1 MAAERIEIL
10 QVGPSVASFNK
21 ALDDAYGVHKLWLAP
36 DRAALLAEVG
46 PRVRAIATT
55 AGFGAKRDL
64 IAALPKLEIV
74 ACFGVGVDAID
85 TAYCKERGIP
95 VTNTPDVLTEDV
107 ADTAIALTLA
117 TLRRLPQ
124 ADRFIRDGKWGDAK
138 RTGGNFPL
146 ADTLGRKTMGIFG
159 MGRIGQATAKRA
171 EACGMRVVYTGPRAK
186 PELPQSYLPSLRAL
200 AEACDVLMIT
210 SPGGAATAKQVNAEI
225 LQALGPKGYVVNV
238 ARGSIIDEQA
248 LIAALQNRTIA
259 GAGLDVFAEEPNVP
273 EALWAMENVVLL
285 PHIGSATQQTRDA
298 MGALTVR
305 NLAAHFAGEPLLTP
319 YG

>member
-1 MAAERIEIL
+1 MPQRIEIV

-21 ALDDAYGVHKLWLAP
+21 ALDDAYLVHKLWLAP
-36 DRAALLAEVG
+36 DRAAMLAEVA

-64 IAALPKLEIV
+64 IDALPKVEIV

-85 TAYCKERGIP
+85 TAYCKQRGIP

-107 ADTAIALTLA
+107 ADTALALTLA

-124 ADRFIRDGKWGDAK
+124 GDRFIREGKWGK
-138 RTGGNFPL
+138 SNFPL
-146 ADTLGRKTMGIFG
+146 ADTLGGKIMGIFG

-171 EACGMRVVYTGPRAK
+171 EACGMRVIYSGPRAK
-186 PELPQSYLPSLRAL
+186 PDLPQPYLPSLRAL

-210 SPGGAATAKQVNAEI
+210 SPGGAETAKQVNAEI

-238 ARGSIIDEQA
+238 ARGSIIDEPA
-248 LIAALQNRTIA
+248 LIAALQNGTIA
-259 GAGLDVFAEEPNVP
+259 GAGLDVFADEPNVP
-273 EALWAMENVVLL
+273 EALWTMDNVVLQ

-319 YG
+319 YV

>member
-1 MAAERIEIL
+1 MPQRIEIV

-21 ALDDAYGVHKLWLAP
+21 ALDDAYLVHKLWLAP
-36 DRAALLAEVG
+36 DRAAMLAEVA

-64 IAALPKLEIV
+64 IEALPKVEIV

-85 TAYCKERGIP
+85 TAYCKQRGIP

-124 ADRFIRDGKWGDAK
+124 GDRFIREGKWGK
-138 RTGGNFPL
+138 SNFPL
-146 ADTLGRKTMGIFG
+146 ADTLGGKTMGIFG

-171 EACGMRVVYTGPRAK
+171 EACGMKVIYSGPRAK
-186 PELPQSYLPSLRAL
+186 PDLPQPYLPSLRAL

-210 SPGGAATAKQVNAEI
+210 SPGGAETAKQVNAEI

-238 ARGSIIDEQA
+238 ARGSIIDEPA
-248 LIAALQNRTIA
+248 LIAALQNGTIA
-259 GAGLDVFAEEPNVP
+259 GAGLDVFADEPTVP
-273 EALWAMENVVLL
+273 EALWTMDNVVLQ

-319 YG
+319 YV

>member
-1 MAAERIEIL
+1 MPQRIEIV

-21 ALDDAYGVHKLWLAP
+21 ALDDAYLVHKLWLAP
-36 DRAALLAEVG
+36 DRAAMLAEVA

-64 IAALPKLEIV
+64 IDALPKVEIV

-85 TAYCKERGIP
+85 TAYCKQRGIP

-124 ADRFIRDGKWGDAK
+124 GDRFIREGKWGK
-138 RTGGNFPL
+138 SNFPL
-146 ADTLGRKTMGIFG
+146 ADTLGGKIMGIFG

-171 EACGMRVVYTGPRAK
+171 EACGMRVIYSGPRAK
-186 PELPQSYLPSLRAL
+186 PDLPQPYLPSLRAL

-210 SPGGAATAKQVNAEI
+210 SPGGAETAKQVNAEI

-238 ARGSIIDEQA
+238 ARGSIIDEPA
-248 LIAALQNRTIA
+248 LIAALQNGTIA
-259 GAGLDVFAEEPNVP
+259 GAGLDVFADEPNVP
-273 EALWAMENVVLL
+273 EALWTMDNVVLQ

-319 YG
+319 YV